1 MINKEKRIE
10 SYDAFREHGLNAA
23 MGGKIR
29 EWAREKGFE
38 EDVDELHEAVEDA
51 GGIDLKFYDA
61 SDCERLHATIDRLF
75 TLAQV
80 GLIISELGEFVE
92 AVRKPGPDDKVPQ
105 HSAQKAELADTI
117 IRILHLDNRIDGAP
131 IDQVIADKMLVN
143 EGRGHKH
150 GKLA

>member
-1 MINKEKRIE
+1 VTTRQDKYDMIKK
-10 SYDAFREHGLNAA
+10 FGLNAVT
-23 MGGKIR
+23 GDSIR

-38 EDVDELHEAVEDA
+38 EDVDELHEVVDCAV
-51 GGIDLKFYDA
+51 
-61 SDCERLHATIDRLF
+61 RLAHNGTTTDSSRRAHATIERLF

-92 AVRKPGPDDKVPQ
+92 AVRKPGPDDKCPE
-105 HSAQKAELADTI
+105 HSGQKAELADTI

-131 IDQVIADKMLVN
+131 IDHVIADKMLVN
-143 EGRGHKH
+143 EGRQHKH

>member
-23 MGGKIR
+23 MGGEIR

-38 EDVDELHEAVEDA
+38 EDVDELHEAVDSVGD
-51 GGIDLKFYDA
+51 GGIAPDDELT
-61 SDCERLHATIDRLF
+61 ERLHATIDRLF

>member
-1 MINKEKRIE
+1 MSNKEKRLA
-10 SYDAFREHGLNAA
+10 SYDVFHDHGLNSA

-38 EDVDELHEAVEDA
+38 EDVDELHEAVNEA
-51 GGIDLKFYDA
+51 GVEEVYF
-61 SDCERLHATIDRLF
+61 SDQDREKMHATIYRLF

-80 GLIISELGEFVE
+80 GLIVSELGEFVE